1 MHFVELKIYRN
12 AYQMDNNGNTSSD
25 MEATKP
31 VLWYQCRALAY
42 MVCNACEKVDNYG
55 WPLV

>member
-1 MHFVELKIYRN
+1 
-12 AYQMDNNGNTSSD
+12 MDNNGNTSSD